1 MNVHIEELFK
11 GGARWTRKDLALI
24 FQVPDRSIRNMIRE
38 ARRQGLPIMA
48 LPNGGYKLAQTSE
61 EKQKLLHMYRG
72 RAMDELTTYSALSK
86 TMQLDGQIS
95 VVDMLATLEA
105 E

>member
-1 MNVHIEELFK
+1 MNTMIENLFGDGSVWTREEL
-11 GGARWTRKDLALI
+11 ALLTDM
-24 FQVPDRSIRNMIRE
+24 PDRSIRNMIRE
-38 ARRQGLPIMA
+38 ARRQGVPIMA

-86 TMQLDGQIS
+86 TMQLDGQLS
-95 VVDMLATLEA
+95 VEDMLKEVHNA
-105 E
+105 